1 MSGVAQP
8 ATEYSIVESE
18 PPELMGRNLNSAAHL
33 LSSATA
39 FFFLAFVFAYF
50 YLRSLNNAHLWQP
63 KHVDPSLTLGTLVM
77 ALTVAS
83 ALLVRLG
90 VLDHRAARRQQ
101 WRLKGLLALAVG
113 LLAVVLQFVEWF
125 SAGFGPADGGYAS
138 VFIGWTAFN
147 VLFVLG
153 TLFWLEN
160 LVATAFRYRRIPS
173 GAPAPV
179 RRPATRGG
187 SGTTSPIRC
196 RSCGR
201 GSSLCPSTGRSSRGS
216 ASSPGSC
223 STSSE
228 HATATPWR
236 RIALALGLV
245 SLLAAFAMP
254 LTHKLFT
261 AHMAQHVL
269 LLAVAPPLLMLTGAR
284 TRLWR
289 SLPRALTHPLCAWTL
304 FNVTMIV
311 WHVPALYDLGAA

>member
-8 ATEYSIVESE
+8 ATEYRIVESE

-50 YLRSLNNAHLWQP
+50 YLRSLNNAHLWRP

-90 VLDHRAARRQQ
+90 VLDHRAGRRQQ

-160 LVATAFRYRRIPS
+160 LVATAFRYQRIPS
-173 GAPAPV
+173 GAPAPGEASGDRGRLGHDIADPLSLV
-179 RRPATRGG
+179 RPGLE
-187 SGTTSPIRC
+187 
-196 RSCGR
+196 
-201 GSSLCPSTGRSSRGS
+201 SLSFYW
-216 ASSPGSC
+216 AF
-223 STSSE
+223 
-228 HATATPWR
+228 
-236 RIALALGLV
+236 LAGLGVFAWIVLY
-245 SLLAAFAMP
+245 LL
-254 LTHKLFT
+254 
-261 AHMAQHVL
+261 
-269 LLAVAPPLLMLTGAR
+269 
-284 TRLWR
+284 
-289 SLPRALTHPLCAWTL
+289 
-304 FNVTMIV
+304 
-311 WHVPALYDLGAA
+311 

>member
-1 MSGVAQP
+1 VSGVAQP
-8 ATEYSIVESE
+8 VTEYSIVESE
-18 PPELMGRNLNSAAHL
+18 PPDLMGRNLNSAAHL

-50 YLRSLNNAHLWQP
+50 YLRSLNNAHLWRP

-160 LVATAFRYRRIPS
+160 LVATAFRYRQIPS
-173 GAPAPV
+173 GAPAPGEASGDAGRLGHDIADPLSLV
-179 RRPATRGG
+179 RPGLE
-187 SGTTSPIRC
+187 
-196 RSCGR
+196 
-201 GSSLCPSTGRSSRGS
+201 SLSFYW
-216 ASSPGSC
+216 AF
-223 STSSE
+223 
-228 HATATPWR
+228 
-236 RIALALGLV
+236 LAGLGVFAWIVLY
-245 SLLAAFAMP
+245 LL
-254 LTHKLFT
+254 
-261 AHMAQHVL
+261 
-269 LLAVAPPLLMLTGAR
+269 
-284 TRLWR
+284 
-289 SLPRALTHPLCAWTL
+289 
-304 FNVTMIV
+304 
-311 WHVPALYDLGAA
+311 